1 MNSSKKDCKLKK
13 EGTIFGIKRFWER
26 AIQKNE
32 EKRVLNDLKETEIY
46 TKKNLSTM
54 NLCGKK

>member
-1 MNSSKKDCKLKK
+1 MNSSTGETASKK
-13 EGTIFGIKRFWER
+13 GTIFGIIEFWER

-46 TKKNLSTM
+46 TDRTYQHKIRTSER
-54 NLCGKK
+54 